1 MRTKYPTELQ
11 EQIGFYEWFSR
22 KFPNTLCF
30 HIPNGGWRDINTA
43 KKLKASGVVK
53 GIPDLFIPSLK
64 IFIEMKRV
72 KGGVV
77 SPEQKKIMAYLERVG
92 YKVILARG
100 AADAS
105 RQILDFL
112 KDNK

>member
-1 MRTKYPTELQ
+1 MKTRIPTELQ

-22 KFPNTLCF
+22 KFPDILCF

-64 IFIEMKRV
+64 IFVEMKRV

-77 SPEQKKIMAYLERVG
+77 SPEQKKMMEYLTRVG
-92 YKVILARG
+92 YTCMICYG
-100 AADAS
+100 ATDAS
-105 RQILDFL
+105 RQILAFL
-112 KDNK
+112 KEKK